1 MQIYVDGRKQADYF
15 NVSALPGGTT
25 AKLPGRGV
33 HRVTVQTYDHTKG
46 TWVKS
51 VIYVSNP

>member
-1 MQIYVDGRKQADYF
+1 LGSLPLGTTV
-15 NVSALPGGTT
+15 ALPG
-25 AKLPGRGV
+25 PGV
-33 HRVTVQTYDHTKG
+33 HRVAVQAYDAAKS